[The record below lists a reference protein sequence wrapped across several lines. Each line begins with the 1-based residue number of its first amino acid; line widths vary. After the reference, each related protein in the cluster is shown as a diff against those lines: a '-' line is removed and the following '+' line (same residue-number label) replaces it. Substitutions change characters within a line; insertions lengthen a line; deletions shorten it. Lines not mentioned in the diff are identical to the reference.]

1 MGESSK
7 KQHNEQLKS
16 YVDDPD
22 VKSLATSIRKRAED
36 VNNIPR
42 DSHSYTQYV
51 VQQYFDNKMETE
63 YGMKILEKLKN
74 LKASDDIHAQSAESL
89 LQKIKSLL
97 TQFEKLCKNLEQE
110 IVKIDEE
117 KNRVGFVGFDFLP
130 DLADIVSGCA
140 DIASDVADTAST
152 AADVASN
159 TADAASHPHI
169 DAVEA
174 ASLNSIGNHEDASK
188 YAVKAGFTAVTA
200 IPLHFGI
207 NLVMSHFE
215 NKEKDLDTQKKGID
229 LIRKES
235 IGGAK
240 TGHPVSS

>member
-22 VKSLATSIRKRAED
+22 VKSLATGIRKRAED

-63 YGMKILEKLKN
+63 YCMKILEKLKN

-89 LQKIKSLL
+89 LQKIKYLL

-140 DIASDVADTAST
+140 DIASDVEDTAST
-152 AADVASN
+152 AADVAPN

-169 DAVEA
+169 DAVA

-200 IPLHFGI
+200 IPLHFGH

-215 NKEKDLDTQKKGID
+215 NKQKGFGHPEEGHRLDT
-229 LIRKES
+229 
-235 IGGAK
+235 
-240 TGHPVSS
+240 